1 LYNHYNIN
9 IFNLSINKTMEN
21 KSNFQIWLAQTRANF
36 LLLAVFLV
44 AIGLTYA
51 AKYGDGGLNIWHA
64 ILVMIGTISA
74 HISVNL
80 FNEYSDYKTKID
92 FNTQQTPFSGGS
104 KMLITGKTKPRSVYL
119 ASVGSLVLSAG
130 IGIYFSIV
138 SHWSIALISVIGAF
152 AIVYYT
158 PLLAKMLMG
167 EFFAGLTLGSLVVLG
182 TYIVMNSTPGMSL
195 SILLPLEVLLI
206 SIPPGILTSLLLL
219 LNEFPDSEADKAG
232 GRYHLVIK
240 FGKKKAAW
248 VYAAGIAATFG
259 LILILPLVGISSPW
273 IYLAL
278 LPLPLAIKSS
288 MTAIRQG
295 NDMTKLMP
303 AMGMNV
309 MVVLATD
316 LLIAVAVFIQIV

>member
-1 LYNHYNIN
+1 
-9 IFNLSINKTMEN
+9 MEN
-21 KSNFQIWLAQTRANF
+21 KGKLQIWLAQTRANF

-44 AIGLTYA
+44 AIGLTFA

-80 FNEYSDYKTKID
+80 FNEYSDYKTRID
-92 FNTQQTPFSGGS
+92 FNTDQTPFSGGS
-104 KMLITGKTKPRSVYL
+104 KMLVTGKTKPRSVLIASIATL
-119 ASVGSLVLSAG
+119 ALSAG
-130 IGIYFSIV
+130 IGIYFSLV
-138 SHWSIALISVIGAF
+138 AHWSIAVISVVGALT
-152 AIVYYT
+152 IVYYT
-158 PLLAKMLMG
+158 PLLAKVMMG
-167 EFFAGLTLGSLVVLG
+167 EFFAGLALGTLVVLG
-182 TYIVMNSTPGMSL
+182 TFIAMSGSPGLAL
-195 SILLPLEVLLI
+195 SALLPLEVILI

-219 LNEFPDSEADKAG
+219 LNEFPDAEADKAG

-248 VYAAGIAATFG
+248 IYAAGIAATFG

-278 LPLPLAIKSS
+278 LPLPLAIKAS

-295 NDMTKLMP
+295 NNMAKLMP

-309 MVVLATD
+309 MVVLGTD
-316 LLIAVAVFIQIV
+316 LLIAVGVFIQLF